1 MISST
6 YGIRGAFG
14 IFECNANHVTQN
26 SEGEEEETGRERE
39 EERDRERTR
48 ATARA
53 HQVKGINIE
62 LVIYLFLKIL
72 IPSSLLRCYDNN
84 LSFHGTGLTGTRVN

>member
-6 YGIRGAFG
+6 YGIRGVFG

-53 HQVKGINIE
+53 HQG
-62 LVIYLFLKIL
+62 
-72 IPSSLLRCYDNN
+72 
-84 LSFHGTGLTGTRVN
+84 